1 MRILIATAG
10 VLSPD
15 PVAQFVACLAGG
27 DPVSVIT
34 VIEVPRSFLDEI
46 RSDAWHP
53 LTAGSPGWSS
63 QEDAVIARYVEER
76 GHRITE
82 PLLNALRASGVDANV
97 RYLEGEDP
105 AETILAAAAEMGA
118 DLVILGAT
126 KHLFEEWE
134 SVSARVLRDTSRP
147 VLVVPTQPRLDP
159 DEILG

>member
-1 MRILIATAG
+1 

-15 PVAQFVACLAGG
+15 PVAQFVACLAGDNG
-27 DPVSVIT
+27 EVSVIT

-53 LTAGSPGWSS
+53 LTEGSPGWSNE
-63 QEDAVIARYVEER
+63 EDAIIARYVEER

-82 PLLNALRASGVDANV
+82 PLLNALRAAGVQATV
-97 RYLEGEDP
+97 QYLEGEDP
-105 AETILAAAAEMGA
+105 ADTIIAAAADMDA
-118 DLVILGAT
+118 HLVILGAT

-134 SVSARVLRDTSRP
+134 SVSARVLRDISRP
-147 VLVVPTQPRLDP
+147 VLVIPTQPRPDP